1 MHFAVAGLHSFGDSE
16 RLVGPGTRIGRAP
29 LGFHLGRDCI
39 DESRRGLAN
48 IGADCVQ
55 NEASIPG
62 AVKISGTLSADPD
75 FIASSVVF
83 ETTHVTAG
91 EYLPPNDRATLGQ
104 AICHDF
110 SRA

>member
-83 ETTHVTAG
+83 KRHM
-91 EYLPPNDRATLGQ
+91 
-104 AICHDF
+104 
-110 SRA
+110 